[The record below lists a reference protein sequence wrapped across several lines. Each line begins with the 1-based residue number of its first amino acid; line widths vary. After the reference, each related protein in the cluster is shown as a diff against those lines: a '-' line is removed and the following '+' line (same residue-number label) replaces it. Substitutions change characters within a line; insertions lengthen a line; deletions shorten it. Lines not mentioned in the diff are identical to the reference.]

1 MALSYYDKRT
11 AKVEIM
17 GELKKEAG
25 RYMDINKTK
34 AIQ

>member
-17 GELKKEAG
+17 GELKKEVG
-25 RYMDINKTK
+25 RFTDINKTK
-34 AIQ
+34 VIQ